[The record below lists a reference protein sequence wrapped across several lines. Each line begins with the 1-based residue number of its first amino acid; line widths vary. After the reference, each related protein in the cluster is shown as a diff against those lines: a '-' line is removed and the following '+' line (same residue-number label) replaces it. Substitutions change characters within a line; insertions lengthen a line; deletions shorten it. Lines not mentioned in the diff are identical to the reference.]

1 MSLLERLQKDW
12 FLICLIIAIVL
23 ARLQPDIGAKNG
35 PLHPEIS
42 VSYLAVSTIFFNS
55 GLSLRTEELANVLL
69 HVRLHVFV
77 QTFTLC
83 FFPASIWLFIQL
95 LYFLPLDPW
104 LLQGLQIVAC
114 MPPPVSS
121 AVILTKSVGGN
132 EAAAIFNSAFGSF
145 LGIAVTP
152 MLLLLF
158 IGSSPNVPFS
168 SIFIQLFLTV
178 VIPLLVGQVVRRCVL
193 DYLER
198 RRPPFGTISSCIL
211 LLIIYTTFCDT
222 FSHPDSSLAP
232 QSLLVITII
241 VLLIQV
247 TFLLLVF
254 FISTRKSARFSPED
268 TVAMMFCSTHK
279 SLTLGIP
286 MLKIV
291 FANHPR
297 LSLISV
303 PLLVY
308 HPMQILLGGLLVGSV
323 QRWMQSRQKAKATD
337 V

>member
-1 MSLLERLQKDW
+1 MVKRYL
-12 FLICLIIAIVL
+12 FLKYNNAAYFIFLVYYT
-23 ARLQPDIGAKNG
+23 G

-55 GLSLRTEELANVLL
+55 GLSLHTEELANALL
-69 HVRLHVFV
+69 HVRLHLFV

-95 LYFLPLDPW
+95 LYFLPLDAW

-145 LGIAVTP
+145 L
-152 MLLLLF
+152 

-168 SIFIQLFLTV
+168 SIFTQLFLTV
-178 VIPLLVGQVVRRCVL
+178 VFPLLLGQVVRRCIL
-193 DYLER
+193 EYLER

-232 QSLLVITII
+232 QSLLAIIII

-247 TFLLLVF
+247 TFMLLVF
-254 FISTRKSARFSPED
+254 FLSTRKSARFSPED
-268 TVAMMFCSTHK
+268 TVAMMFCATHK

-291 FANHPR
+291 FSNHPH
-297 LSLISV
+297 LSLISI

-308 HPMQILLGGLLVGSV
+308 HPTQILLGGLLVGSV
-323 QRWMQSRQKAKATD
+323 QRWMQSRQKATD